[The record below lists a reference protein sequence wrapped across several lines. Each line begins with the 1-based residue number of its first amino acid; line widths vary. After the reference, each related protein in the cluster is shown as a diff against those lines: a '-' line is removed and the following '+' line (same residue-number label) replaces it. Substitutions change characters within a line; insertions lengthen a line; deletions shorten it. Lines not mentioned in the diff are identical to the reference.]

1 MRRNLAAADIGSNT
15 VHLLIAETDGKMLQR
30 HYNRTEWLSLGE
42 AVARTGSIPPEKE
55 TMLLEVLRDY
65 KIACEANRVQ
75 RFYVFA
81 TEAMRV
87 AQNGQQVLD
96 RIHRETGIEV
106 DVISPRQEAEFS
118 FKGVSLDCHLVMPMV
133 LVEVGGG
140 SAQIALCDGGEIRDE
155 ASLPLGTG
163 KLIATANLVSP
174 ATDSSVQRATEY
186 IHNALDRLPFLSSGT
201 PAIASGG
208 VVRGLWRA
216 LHPDGDRELSL
227 EEIQY
232 LAWATRRLSV
242 NKIVQR
248 FGVKP
253 KRASALLAGSLV
265 YAAIMERFEITSL
278 IVSEYGVR
286 EGAILAMAQDK
297 LD

>member
-15 VHLLIAETDGKMLQR
+15 VHLLIAETDGKTLQR

-42 AVARTGSIPPEKE
+42 SVARTGGIPPEKE
-55 TMLLEVLRDY
+55 TLLLEVLRDY
-65 KIACEANRVQ
+65 QIACEANRVQ

-81 TEAMRV
+81 TEAMR
-87 AQNGQQVLD
+87 AAKNGQAVLD
-96 RIHRETGIEV
+96 RIQRELRIDV
-106 DVISPRQEAEFS
+106 DVITPRQEADYS
-118 FKGVSLDCHLVMPMV
+118 FRGVSLDCHLVMPMV
-133 LVEVGGG
+133 LIEVGGG

-253 KRASALLAGSLV
+253 KRAGALLAGSLV